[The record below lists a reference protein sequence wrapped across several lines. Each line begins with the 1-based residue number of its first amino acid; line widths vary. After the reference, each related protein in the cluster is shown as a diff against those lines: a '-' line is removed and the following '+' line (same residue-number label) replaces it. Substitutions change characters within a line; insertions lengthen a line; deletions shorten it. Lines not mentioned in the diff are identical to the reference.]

1 MAVFAL
7 IDGNS
12 FYASCEAV
20 FNPAIWNR
28 PVVVLSNNDGCIV
41 AANAMAR
48 AIGPIAFKP
57 LYQVEK
63 FLRQHNTAI
72 FSSNYELYG
81 DMSARMHT
89 IVGSFAPNQEIYSID
104 ESFLDFTGMSGNL
117 TDYAQQLKQNVKRSI
132 GIPVAV
138 GIGNSKTLA
147 KAANHLAKKI
157 RLHNGVLDLSS
168 IPEASLNHYLQKMDV
183 GDVWGVGRKLQPR
196 LQALGINSAY
206 DLKQMDRNR
215 ARRNFSILLQ
225 TTVDE
230 LNGIARIKVEEV
242 IANKQQI
249 ISSRSFGT
257 PVTELQA
264 MQEAVATYTARAAL
278 KLRKQHSQC
287 MQLGVMIAT
296 NSHKTNEPQY
306 SNWRNITLRY
316 PSSNSNELI
325 HIAKDALRSIFK
337 TEYRYKKAMVVLNDI
352 RERAPVQSD
361 LFDPPERDTE
371 RDKNLMAAFDQINR
385 RMGSQTIHFAAE
397 GINSFKSTRKKWQMN
412 RNRLSPRATTR
423 WDELKRVY

>member
-41 AANAMAR
+41 AANAQAK
-48 AIGPIAFKP
+48 ALGPITFKP

-89 IVGSFAPNQEIYSID
+89 IVGGFAPTQEIYSID
-104 ESFLDFTGMSGNL
+104 ESFLDFTGMSWDL
-117 TDYAQQLKQNVKRSI
+117 SDYAQALKRQVKRSI

-147 KAANHLAKKI
+147 KAANNLAKKI
-157 RLHNGVLDLSS
+157 KSYNGVLDLSAM
-168 IPEASLNHYLQKMDV
+168 PEDSVNHLLQKMDV
-183 GDVWGVGRKLQPR
+183 GNVWGVGRKLKPR
-196 LQALGINSAY
+196 LKALGINSAY
-206 DLKQMDRNR
+206 DLKQMDRSR
-215 ARRNFSILLQ
+215 ARRNFSIVLQ

-230 LNGIARIKVEEV
+230 LNGTARIKFDEV

-257 PVTELQA
+257 PVTDLQA

-287 MQLGVMIAT
+287 MQVGVMIAT
-296 NSHKTNEPQY
+296 NIYKTNEPQY
-306 SNWRNITLRY
+306 SNWRYVTLRY
-316 PSSNSNELI
+316 PSSNSHELI
-325 HIAKDALRSIFK
+325 HIAKGALRSIFRPG
-337 TEYRYKKAMVVLNDI
+337 YRYKRAMVVLNDI
-352 RERAPVQSD
+352 YEGAPLQGD
-361 LFDPPERDTE
+361 LFDPPTRDSKKDE
-371 RDKNLMAAFDQINR
+371 NLMTAFDQINR
-385 RMGSQTIHFAAE
+385 RMGSQTIRFAAE
-397 GINSFKSTRKKWQMN
+397 GLNKFKNSRTTWQMN
-412 RNRLSPRATTR
+412 RNHLSPRATTR
-423 WDELKRVY
+423 WDELKKVC